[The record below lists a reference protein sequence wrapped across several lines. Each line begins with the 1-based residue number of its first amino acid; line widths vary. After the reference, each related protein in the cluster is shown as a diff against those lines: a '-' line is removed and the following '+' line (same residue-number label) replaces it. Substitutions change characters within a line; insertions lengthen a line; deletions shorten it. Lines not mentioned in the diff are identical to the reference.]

1 MNLTNNQIFAIN
13 NALGDLVNTKL
24 PGRFKFKLFK
34 LKVEVERALEPV
46 YKSLEGAEEDEAI
59 EIANESQEIEV
70 VTLTLDELEP
80 LDLSISQL
88 SALQPIMEEIK

>member
-13 NALGDLVNTKL
+13 TALGDLVNTKL

-34 LKVEVERALEPV
+34 LKVAVERALEPV
-46 YKSLEGAEEDEAI
+46 YKALEDVEESEAI
-59 EIANESQEIEV
+59 EIANESQNLEID
-70 VTLTLDELEP
+70 TLTLDELEP

-88 SALQPIMEEIK
+88 SALEPIMEEIK

>member
-46 YKSLEGAEEDEAI
+46 YKALEGMEESEAI
-59 EIANESQEIEV
+59 EIANESQDLEID
-70 VTLTLDELEP
+70 TLTLDELEP